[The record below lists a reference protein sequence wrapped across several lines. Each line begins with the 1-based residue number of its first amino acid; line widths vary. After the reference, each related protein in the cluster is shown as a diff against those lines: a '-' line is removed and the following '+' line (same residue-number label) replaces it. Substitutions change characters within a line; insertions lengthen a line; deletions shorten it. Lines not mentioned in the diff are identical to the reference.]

1 MYKHAPAPDHPI
13 ERRSHVRPAGMSSV
27 LGARLAAGVTLIEVL
42 VVTTVI
48 ALMASLALPV
58 SQILRQ
64 REKENR
70 LREILSNVRSAIDT
84 GHELPGY
91 KNFVS
96 REIIRLEATSAS
108 ESSALAW
115 ASSSGLLYPVSPSYL
130 VGRIP
135 QVQISDSGLLTPPST
150 LTVPINRRFLRR
162 VPPHPF
168 ADWFPA
174 AHWEFKAVATD
185 VAAGV
190 GPWYSS
196 STTDPWNTGHAT
208 GVIDIRSVGAGI
220 GLDGTLTDNW

>member
-1 MYKHAPAPDHPI
+1 MVSFIDH
-13 ERRSHVRPAGMSSV
+13 RSRSGR
-27 LGARLAAGVTLIEVL
+27 RLADHAGSRRGVTLIEIL
-42 VVTTVI
+42 VVSAVI
-48 ALMASLALPV
+48 ALMASMILPV
-58 SQILRQ
+58 SQIIRQ

-70 LREILSNVRSAIDT
+70 LREILSNTRSAIDT

-108 ESSALAW
+108 ESYALSW
-115 ASSSGLLYPVSPSYL
+115 ASASGLLYPPSPSLL
-130 VGRIP
+130 VGRVAIAS
-135 QVQISDSGLLTPPST
+135 ISDGPGHT
-150 LTVPINRRFLRR
+150 LPVPINRRFLRR
-162 VPPHPF
+162 IPPHPF

-185 VAAGV
+185 AFAGV

-196 STTDPWNTGHAT
+196 APTDPWNNAHAT

-220 GLDGTLTDNW
+220 GLDGTLTDGW